1 MEAKLNVKLIAHT
14 INPEL
19 VIACAGKLCY
29 SPVGVEQLIEKQS
42 EEDIKRFV
50 NMLVGMGH
58 ESPLEHASFTFA
70 IEGVSRALTHQ
81 LVRHRIASY
90 SQQSQ
95 RYVREKQFDYIIPKD
110 IKRSKMA
117 KEIYVEHMIEC
128 QRAYDCIVDL
138 LLFDY
143 IDLVDEVENLKKV
156 CRKAKVDFGEFDM
169 FFVECLNGFGYW
181 LDDGSELSLSDKR
194 LILSKVLDKYPKVM
208 NALIK
213 RAIENARYVFPNGAE
228 TKIVV
233 TMNLRTLI
241 NFCHHRKCRRA
252 QEEIQ
257 GLTVAMI
264 EEVEKVSP
272 LLAKSLGAPCE
283 FGGCPEGTMTCGV
296 PFSKKVVA

>member
-110 IKRSKMA
+110 IKRSNMA

-143 IDLVDEVENLKKV
+143 IELADETESLKKV
-156 CRKAKVDFGEFDM
+156 CRKAKVDFEEFDK
-169 FFVECLNGFGYW
+169 FFVRCLAEI
-181 LDDGSELSLSDKR
+181 DGEGTILRLADKR

-283 FGGCPEGTMTCGV
+283 FGGCPEGAMTCSN
-296 PFSKKVVA
+296 PFSKKV

>member
-1 MEAKLNVKLIAHT
+1 M
-14 INPEL
+14 
-19 VIACAGKLCY
+19 
-29 SPVGVEQLIEKQS
+29 
-42 EEDIKRFV
+42 
-50 NMLVGMGH
+50 
-58 ESPLEHASFTFA
+58 
-70 IEGVSRALTHQ
+70 
-81 LVRHRIASY
+81 
-90 SQQSQ
+90 
-95 RYVREKQFDYIIPKD
+95 
-110 IKRSKMA
+110 
-117 KEIYVEHMIEC
+117 
-128 QRAYDCIVDL
+128 
-138 LLFDY
+138 
-143 IDLVDEVENLKKV
+143 

-169 FFVECLNGFGYW
+169 FYVECLNGFGYW

-194 LILSKVLDKYPKVM
+194 LILFKVLDKYPKVM

-272 LLAKSLGAPCE
+272 LLARSLGAPCE